1 MTLWYNETH
10 TWETRGGH
18 TPSERI
24 FGGSWPRPS
33 VSDPTRVCV
42 FHTFST
48 GSRSRGWE
56 WRLRRRRGI
65 RRTQVHRKSGGVQ
78 HCVTCLD
85 LWLFARDTHKHTNAH
100 AHTQT
105 LHTHTHT
112 HTIAKFSRFVAK
124 ISFNYSITQSAKS
137 APRCPLKRCGTC
149 LET

>member
-112 HTIAKFSRFVAK
+112 HTHDRQILALRRQDKFQLLNYTKCK
-124 ISFNYSITQSAKS
+124 ISTKMSS
-137 APRCPLKRCGTC
+137 
-149 LET
+149 